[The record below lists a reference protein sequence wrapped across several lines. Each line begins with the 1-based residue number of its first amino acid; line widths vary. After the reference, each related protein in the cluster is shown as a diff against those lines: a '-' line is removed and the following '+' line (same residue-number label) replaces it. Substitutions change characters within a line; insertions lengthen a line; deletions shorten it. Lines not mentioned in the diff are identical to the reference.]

1 MDARSLAPQAAQD
14 KPGHLVVEKVRVS
27 FAARAGARVAVD
39 QFSLDIPPGQFVCV
53 LGPSGCGKST
63 VLNVVAGFVKP
74 TAGTVKID
82 GVDVVDPGPDRGI
95 VFQEPT
101 LLPWATALRN
111 VALGPIIAGQGNTI
125 GEATARTFLGIVGL
139 SEFEHH
145 YPSQLSGGMQQ
156 RVGIARALANYPR
169 VLLMDE
175 PFGALDAQTRVMMQE
190 ALLGIWSEFHT
201 TVLFIT
207 HDIDEAIF
215 LGDRVVVMSASPGRI
230 IADIPVALSRP
241 REAHMQFS
249 DAFRDIKQRC
259 FDLIRAESRQAF
271 TRADLGSTSLPRPKV
286 EV

>member
-1 MDARSLAPQAAQD
+1 LINSIAKAQKAERGKVGHLSIDNVRISFSARSGPRL
-14 KPGHLVVEKVRVS
+14 
-27 FAARAGARVAVD
+27 AVD
-39 QFSLDIPPGQFVCV
+39 QFSLDVPPGNFVCV

-63 VLNVVAGFVKP
+63 VLNAVAGFVRP
-74 TAGTVKID
+74 ETGAVAID
-82 GVDVVDPGPDRGI
+82 GAKVTGPGPDRGI

-101 LLPWATALRN
+101 LLPWKTALAN
-111 VALGPIIAGQGNTI
+111 VALGPTIAGHGGT
-125 GEATARTFLGIVGL
+125 GEATARTFLGMVGL
-139 SEFEHH
+139 GQFERH

-175 PFGALDAQTRVMMQE
+175 PFGALDAQTRAMMQE

-230 IADIPVALSRP
+230 IADIPVALPRP
-241 REAHMQFS
+241 REVHMQFS
-249 DAFRDIKQRC
+249 DVFRDIKHRC
-259 FDLIRAESRQAF
+259 FDLIRSESRHAF
-271 TRADLGSTSLPRPKV
+271 ERAPSAPPS
-286 EV
+286 

>member
-1 MDARSLAPQAAQD
+1 MTHSGRD
-14 KPGHLVVEKVRVS
+14 GHISMTDVGVS
-27 FAARAGARVAVD
+27 FSAGKGTRRAVERFTLEV
-39 QFSLDIPPGQFVCV
+39 QPGEFVCV

-63 VLNVVAGFVKP
+63 VLNVVAGFINPEFGSVS
-74 TAGTVKID
+74 ID
-82 GVDVVDPGPDRGI
+82 GEAIIGPGPDRGM

-101 LLPWATALRN
+101 LLPWKTVLQN
-111 VALGPIIAGQGNTI
+111 VALGPSLAGQEYVRA
-125 GEATARTFLGIVGL
+125 EATARTFLGMVGL
-139 SEFEHH
+139 AEFERH

-190 ALLGIWSEFHT
+190 ALLEVWSEFHT
-201 TVLFIT
+201 SVMFIT

-230 IADIPVALSRP
+230 IADISVGLPRP

-249 DAFRDIKQRC
+249 DTFRDVKKRC
-259 FDLIRAESRQAF
+259 FELISDESRRTF
-271 TRADLGSTSLPRPKV
+271 GRASISHTAV
-286 EV
+286 EIKPSAS

>member
-1 MDARSLAPQAAQD
+1 MDARNQTPKAVQD
-14 KPGHLVVEKVRVS
+14 RPGRLVIENVRVA
-27 FAARAGARVAVD
+27 FAARSGARVAVD

-74 TAGTVKID
+74 AAGRVEID
-82 GVDVVDPGPDRGI
+82 GVDVVEPGPDRGI

-125 GEATARTFLGIVGL
+125 GEATARTFLGMVGL
-139 SEFEHH
+139 GEFEHH

-175 PFGALDAQTRVMMQE
+175 PFGALDAQTRAMMQE
-190 ALLGIWSEFHT
+190 ALLGVWSEFHT

-230 IADIPVALSRP
+230 VADIPVALPRP
-241 REAHMQFS
+241 REARMQFS

-271 TRADLGSTSLPRPKV
+271 TRAGSGSTSLPRP
-286 EV
+286 

>member
-1 MDARSLAPQAAQD
+1 MDAKSQAPQAVQD
-14 KPGHLVVEKVRVS
+14 KPGHLVINDVRVS
-27 FAARAGARVAVD
+27 FAARAGAWMAVD
-39 QFSLDIPPGQFVCV
+39 RFSLDIPPGQFVCV

-63 VLNVVAGFVKP
+63 VLNAVAGFVKP
-74 TAGTVKID
+74 AGGTVKID
-82 GVDVVDPGPDRGI
+82 GVDVVAPGPDRGI

-101 LLPWATALRN
+101 LLPWATALGN

-125 GEATARTFLGIVGL
+125 GEATARTFLGMVGL
-139 SEFEHH
+139 GEFEHH

-175 PFGALDAQTRVMMQE
+175 PFGALDAQTRAMMQE
-190 ALLGIWSEFHT
+190 ALLGVWSEFHT

-230 IADIPVALSRP
+230 IADIPVALERP

-259 FDLIRAESRQAF
+259 FDLIRAES
-271 TRADLGSTSLPRPKV
+271 
-286 EV
+286 